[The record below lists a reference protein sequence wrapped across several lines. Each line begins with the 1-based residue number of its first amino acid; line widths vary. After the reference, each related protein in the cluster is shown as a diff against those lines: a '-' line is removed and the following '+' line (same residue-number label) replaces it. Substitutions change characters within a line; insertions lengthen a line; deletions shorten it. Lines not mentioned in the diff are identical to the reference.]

1 MALTIVRP
9 DGGRDAAGGGGGG
22 DRRRL
27 RRTTLAVGLLVVLVV
42 AVTALVSPLRQLLA
56 QERRVSD
63 TRRQITEFEASNGE
77 LSRRIRELETDIEI
91 ERLAREDLGLVRP
104 GEEPYVLLPG
114 DPATPPPPPTE
125 LRRPEPPKKAKSSS
139 PTAGAD

>member
-63 TRRQITEFEASNGE
+63 TRRQITEFETSNGE

-125 LRRPEPPKKAKSSS
+125 LRRPEPLPKSKSPS
-139 PTAGAD
+139 AGGAD